1 MAYNPHHKGAH
12 NYDDAIVARK
22 MANAAMTKQR
32 NWIAS
37 DDRAQ
42 EIIDFLEGYP
52 AEQDAGFFCAVK
64 YGICR
69 FGQPTKNMRDKIVAI
84 IDQRKA
90 HEAEWA
96 AQDAKAD
103 WVGTVGERQSFTVTV
118 KHWVALEGQYGYS
131 YINICR
137 DADNNVIIYKGSQC
151 WAKGATISCMA
162 KVKAHEVRDGVK
174 QTIIQRPTK
183 VTINGDA
190 Y

>member
-1 MAYNPHHKGAH
+1 MAYNENHRNAH
-12 NYDDAIVARK
+12 NYDPAIAAYK
-22 MANAAMTKQR
+22 MANAAKTKR
-32 NWIAS
+32 KNWVAE

-42 EIIDFLEGYP
+42 EIIDFLEGFP
-52 AEQDAGFFCAVK
+52 STQDEGFFSAVK
-64 YGICR
+64 YGIDR
-69 FGQPTKNMRDKIVAI
+69 FGKPTDNMRDKMVSI

-90 HEAEWA
+90 QEAEWA

-118 KHWVALEGQYGYS
+118 KNWVELVGQYGYS

-151 WAKGATISCMA
+151 WSKGATISCMA
-162 KVKAHEVRDGVK
+162 KVKAHDVRDGVK